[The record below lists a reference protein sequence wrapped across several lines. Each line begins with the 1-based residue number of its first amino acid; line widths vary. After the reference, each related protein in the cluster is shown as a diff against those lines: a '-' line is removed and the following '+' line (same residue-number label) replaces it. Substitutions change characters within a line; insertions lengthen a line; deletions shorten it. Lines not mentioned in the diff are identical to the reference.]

1 MLMDPEEGEE
11 FSSAEKSIVSAVK
24 TAAAGF
30 SVNFEMQKWMRRLFS
45 GINWAAGRW
54 VQQWPRKR

>member
-1 MLMDPEEGEE
+1 MLMNPEEGEE

-30 SVNFEMQKWMRRLFS
+30 SVNFEMQKWMRRLFFWHQLGS
-45 GINWAAGRW
+45 GTVGAA
-54 VQQWPRKR
+54 VA